1 MADIS
6 VTIIAKILEGALEGD
21 LKKVKGY
28 TELIIKDLEK
38 NKDERAA
45 RILKCR
51 LDGTYK
57 NQPKV
62 TLD

>member
-6 VTIIAKILEGALEGD
+6 IVTVSKILEGALEGD
-21 LKKVKGY
+21 LSKVKAY
-28 TELIIKDLEK
+28 AELIIKNLEEEG
-38 NKDERAA
+38 DERGA
-45 RILKCR
+45 RVLRCR

-57 NQPKV
+57 DLPKV